1 MRWTRRFAYLTAA
14 AGTIVTVLGLAAP
27 ALASYTN
34 DPITLGWNPAGPVHS
49 SVSGNGV
56 VYVGGKLDGTG
67 GIAALDAASGNLLWQ
82 IPANGDVRALTLS
95 ADGSRLYAGG
105 GFNTVDGVT
114 HKHLVVISTADHS
127 IVSPWKGVASGMVRD
142 LVLNGDTLFVGG
154 AFAKLN
160 GVAGKGIGAVNAT
173 TGVRDSTFN
182 HAADADV
189 EGLTLTPS
197 ALLLVGKFLTIDGQ
211 PRASLAAID
220 LSDYSLSSWAPRRFC
235 SGCDTYWDV
244 QTDGTWAY
252 VGASGAGGN
261 FAAINLAT
269 GAQRWA
275 YVHADGDIQAVFLA
289 GDGKAYLGGHFGT
302 SIYNV
307 ATSRTQVAVTVVA
320 AVDIST
326 GQPDPNFTPHIFKH
340 YPGCWT
346 FSSTLGKLW
355 VGGDFT
361 GELQNGKNNHK
372 PYLAAY
378 PGV

>member
-14 AGTIVTVLGLAAP
+14 ASTIVAVLGFAAP
-27 ALASYTN
+27 AHASYTN
-34 DPITLGWNPAGPVHS
+34 EPISLGWNPLGAVHS
-49 SVSGNGV
+49 SVSGNGA

-67 GIAALDAASGNLLWQ
+67 GIAAVDAVTGNLLWQ

-95 ADGSRLYAGG
+95 ADGTRLYAGG

-114 HKHLVVISTADHS
+114 HKHLVVISTVDHS
-127 IVSPWKGVASGMVRD
+127 IVSPWKGTASGMVRD

-160 GVAGKGIGAVNAT
+160 GVANKGIGAVNAT
-173 TGVRDSTFN
+173 TGVRDATFN
-182 HAADADV
+182 HVADGDV
-189 EGLTLTPS
+189 EGLTLTS
-197 ALLLVGKFLTIDGQ
+197 TSLLLVGTFLHIDGQ
-211 PRASLAAID
+211 ARSSLAAIN
-220 LSDYSLSSWAPRRFC
+220 LSDFSLSAWAPRRFC
-235 SGCDTYWDV
+235 TGCDTYWDV
-244 QTDGTWAY
+244 QTDGT
-252 VGASGAGGN
+252 
-261 FAAINLAT
+261 
-269 GAQRWA
+269 WA